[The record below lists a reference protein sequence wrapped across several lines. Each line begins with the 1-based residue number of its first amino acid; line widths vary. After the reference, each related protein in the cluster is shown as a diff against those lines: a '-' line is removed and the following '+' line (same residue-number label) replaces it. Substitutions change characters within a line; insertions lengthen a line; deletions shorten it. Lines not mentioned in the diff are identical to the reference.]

1 MARRRS
7 RDSRSSLPALMH
19 TLPHCTCIGNSFL
32 CSALMLSVLCTCSS
46 KDNSKEVSQQK
57 CISILDLWSGNCAG
71 QQWMKSRALSWSY
84 LSGHPDPSQV
94 PQPSLLSSHL
104 ENLATQTPDG
114 ETHCSKCLFVS
125 MMQCNKCS
133 SAIQCITTFDE
144 VQCRTVQQMTQCAAV
159 KQMQLS
165 PSMEKLNRLNR
176 RKPD

>member
-1 MARRRS
+1 MQCTDVICIVYLFFQRQQQRS
-7 RDSRSSLPALMH
+7 ESGKSV
-19 TLPHCTCIGNSFL
+19 FL
-32 CSALMLSVLCTCSS
+32 FL
-46 KDNSKEVSQQK
+46 
-57 CISILDLWSGNCAG
+57 ISGNCAG
-71 QQWMKSRALSWSY
+71 QWMKSRALSWSC
-84 LSGHPDPSQV
+84 LSGLPNPSQV
-94 PQPSLLSSHL
+94 PQPSLLSSQL

-114 ETHCSKCLFVS
+114 ETHCSKCLCVS

-144 VQCRTVQQMTQCAAV
+144 VQCRTVQQMPQCAAV